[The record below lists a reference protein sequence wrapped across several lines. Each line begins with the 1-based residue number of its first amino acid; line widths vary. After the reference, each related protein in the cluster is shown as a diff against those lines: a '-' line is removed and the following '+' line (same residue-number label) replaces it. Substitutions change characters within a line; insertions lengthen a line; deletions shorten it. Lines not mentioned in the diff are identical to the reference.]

1 MVVRNEMNG
10 DETTKRRRIGGGSVS
25 NTSVGEALAPSE
37 ARAVAEVEL
46 GYIVFASATD
56 EAEAAAEEGSVLLLL
71 FRPFL
76 RGVVEESS
84 GCVAVADDDEV
95 VGPGGPLAGPGML
108 RDGGGSRRALIL

>member
-1 MVVRNEMNG
+1 MKG
-10 DETTKRRRIGGGSVS
+10 DDTTKRRNIGGGRVS
-25 NTSVGEALAPSE
+25 NTSVGDALAPSE

-46 GYIVFASATD
+46 GYIVLASAVAATD
-56 EAEAAAEEGSVLLLL
+56 DTVGGNAVLLVW

-84 GCVAVADDDEV
+84 GCAAVADDDEV

-108 RDGGGSRRALIL
+108 SLRGSLRALM